1 MKSFDKLIEQ
11 YLTELMPAELGM
23 GAAPMAKKVTQKVS
37 ELPGKSQHWS
47 PLQKLSPEIREK
59 VIHAIIQKV
68 FTDNDENTYSLTI
81 DDAAGLKNAIQ
92 SAVKEVAA
100 ENPEFKAG
108 GKWAIKFLADR
119 LSNKDLLGNVKYTTA
134 SGKETVKKD
143 VTQKEVKQALNKA
156 LEEKPAAASGEP
168 ETVYYKAADLD
179 SEDPVL
185 TKAFNKLPAEG
196 NIKWSEIVAKVGDEA
211 ANSLKKA
218 GAIIEVVGGE
228 EEAEDEEKEIPAL
241 EFDDEDDFDTSS
253 EFDRLINPYFSTTKS
268 DYYRD

>member
-1 MKSFDKLIEQ
+1 MEFDKLIKE
-11 YLTELMPAELGM
+11 YLTTLNEAPISGDAEEI
-23 GAAPMAKKVTQKVS
+23 AKEISSKAKEAPMTGHWKLLKRQQNIENVSLEILKLVLPTKKNPQDKDNTYN
-37 ELPGKSQHWS
+37 
-47 PLQKLSPEIREK
+47 PEIDTTEDLKKEINKAIDK
-59 VIHAIIQKV
+59 VINKGGW
-68 FTDNDENTYSLTI
+68 
-81 DDAAGLKNAIQ
+81 AA
-92 SAVKEVAA
+92 
-100 ENPEFKAG
+100 
-108 GKWAIKFLADR
+108 KFLTDR
-119 LSNKDLLGNVKYTTA
+119 INTI
-134 SGKETVKKD
+134 TVKRVVFELVNQAITSKKN

-168 ETVYYKAADLD
+168 ETVYYRAADLD